1 MFQRLKSLA
10 RKTVKAA
17 LLLASLPALA
27 AAPPPLQVG
36 DLVFIRV
43 PHKPFREVAA
53 ATGSWTNHVGI
64 VVDTDRRRAA
74 WWPRALCLSRSPG
87 ARPGAISWRAAK
99 AAAWR

>member
-43 PHKPFREVAA
+43 PQALPRGGCRHRL
-53 ATGSWTNHVGI
+53 
-64 VVDTDRRRAA
+64 VDQPRGHRR
-74 WWPRALCLSRSPG
+74 
-87 ARPGAISWRAAK
+87 
-99 AAAWR
+99 